1 MVKKCDD
8 TNEMNKTH
16 FDERFIVL
24 LRVRLL
30 LFGVRSLLSGVCVF
44 VCVCVCA
51 LSSDGTMM
59 YTNL

>member
-16 FDERFIVL
+16 FDERFIVP
-24 LRVRLL
+24 RVRLL
-30 LFGVRSLLSGVCVF
+30 LFGVRSLLSG